1 MNSFANFGLSKTL
14 EKSILN
20 MGFISPTSV
29 QEKSIPF
36 ALEGRDLL
44 GSAQTGTGKTGA
56 FAIPLIQKLM
66 RDEVSTALVLTPTRE
81 LAKQVLT
88 VIEGRLYGQN
98 AINISCL
105 IGGEQITK
113 QLKQLKRKPRIVV
126 GTPGRINDHLIRKS
140 LKLDRAKF
148 IV

>member
-66 RDEVSTALVLTPTRE
+66 RDEVSVSYTHLRAHETRGNLVW
-81 LAKQVLT
+81 
-88 VIEGRLYGQN
+88 
-98 AINISCL
+98 
-105 IGGEQITK
+105 
-113 QLKQLKRKPRIVV
+113 PRV
-126 GTPGRINDHLIRKS
+126 G
-140 LKLDRAKF
+140 
-148 IV
+148 